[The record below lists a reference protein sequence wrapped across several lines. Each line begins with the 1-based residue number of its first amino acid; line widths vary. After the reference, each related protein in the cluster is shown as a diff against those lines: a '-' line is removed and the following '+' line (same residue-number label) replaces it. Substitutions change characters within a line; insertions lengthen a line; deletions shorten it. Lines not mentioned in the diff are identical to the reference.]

1 MSTSRCNVRVI
12 ANGTTSGPGGG
23 GERTGG
29 EGTGKNRHDDR
40 DDAGSTS

>member
-12 ANGTTSGPGGG
+12 ANGTTSGPG